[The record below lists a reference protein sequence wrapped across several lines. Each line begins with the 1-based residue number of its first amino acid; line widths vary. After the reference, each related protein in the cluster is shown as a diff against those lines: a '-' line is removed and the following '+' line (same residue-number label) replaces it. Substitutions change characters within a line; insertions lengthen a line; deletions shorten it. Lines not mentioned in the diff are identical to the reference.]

1 MAGIKIKRNDTVEVI
16 AGKDK
21 GKRGRV
27 LRVMADRNRLL
38 VEHVM
43 MIKKHVKPNPQR
55 NIKGGIAEQESSI
68 HVSNVMLVDG
78 EGNKTR
84 VGSRSRRRQAGS
96 SLKGKR
102 QRDSREEE
110 VSNGSQE
117 FEFQL
122 TRFTPR
128 IGKRVQSPL
137 RRPWRKRSKIMAARF
152 REKYVTEIRPA
163 IAKELGITNAM
174 AIPKLEKIV
183 INMGLGEAT
192 QNVKIMDP
200 LVADLAFDRRSE
212 ACHHQGKEVDRSLQ
226 GARGHADRRDGYSA
240 R

>member
-68 HVSNVMLVDG
+68 HISNVMLVDG

-84 VGSRSRRRQAGS
+84 VG
-96 SLKGKR
+96 KR
-102 QRDSREEE
+102 IEGDASVRFSK
-110 VSNGSQE
+110 VSGNVI
-117 FEFQL
+117 
-122 TRFTPR
+122 P
-128 IGKRVQSPL
+128 
-137 RRPWRKRSKIMAARF
+137 
-152 REKYVTEIRPA
+152 EK
-163 IAKELGITNAM
+163 K
-174 AIPKLEKIV
+174 K
-183 INMGLGEAT
+183 
-192 QNVKIMDP
+192 
-200 LVADLAFDRRSE
+200 
-212 ACHHQGKEVDRSLQ
+212 
-226 GARGHADRRDGYSA
+226 
-240 R
+240 